1 MRKFFIALIVFPLL
15 SACIGTNPVTGE
27 RQITLMS
34 PQQEIALGAQQYGP
48 SVQSQGGAYQV
59 DKGLTKYLN
68 GVGQRLARHSAQP
81 NLPYEFVVIN
91 NDVPNAWAL
100 PGGKIAFNTGL
111 LYELEDEAQLA
122 AVVGHE
128 IVHAAARHGAEQMAT
143 SQGINLLALLTSTR
157 TDNPLYRQAIGL
169 TAAGATA
176 RYGRDNELEADFYG
190 INYMVS
196 EGYDPQG
203 AVELQQAFVRLAK
216 ERGAKSD
223 WFSNLFASHPPS
235 EQRVAAN
242 QKRAD
247 QLPSGKRNRAAFAAA
262 TKQLKRDRP
271 AYEKHR
277 QALQAA
283 GKKQWRQALRL
294 SNQAIKIQP
303 REAQPREARFHVTK
317 GRILSEQKKPKSAL
331 ASLNRA
337 VILEPDYFQTRFY
350 RGVVQHNLKYYDAA
364 KQDFEASNQLLP
376 TQQADYFLGEISLQ
390 KKQYRQALGYFQRV
404 QQAGGQLGNVASKR
418 IAQLTQ

>member
-15 SACIGTNPVTGE
+15 SACVGTNPVTGA
-27 RQITLMS
+27 RQVTLMS
-34 PQQEIALGAQQYGP
+34 QEQEIALGAQQYGP
-48 SVQSQGGAYQV
+48 SVQSQGGTYQV
-59 DKGLTKYLN
+59 DKGLTQYLN
-68 GVGQRLARHSAQP
+68 EVGQRLARHSAQP

-111 LYELEDEAQLA
+111 IYELEDEAQLA

-176 RYGRDNELEADFYG
+176 RYGRENELEADYYG

-242 QKRAD
+242 QKRAN

-283 GKKQWRQALRL
+283 GDKQWRQALSL
-294 SNQAIKIQP
+294 TNQAIKI
-303 REAQPREARFHVTK
+303 QPREARFHVTK
-317 GRILSEQKKPKSAL
+317 GRILSEQKKPKTAL
-331 ASLNRA
+331 AALNRA

-350 RGVVQHNLKYYDAA
+350 RGVVQHKLKNYDSARV
-364 KQDFEASNQLLP
+364 DFEASNKLLP

-404 QQAGGQLGNVASKR
+404 QQAGGQLGNFAGKR